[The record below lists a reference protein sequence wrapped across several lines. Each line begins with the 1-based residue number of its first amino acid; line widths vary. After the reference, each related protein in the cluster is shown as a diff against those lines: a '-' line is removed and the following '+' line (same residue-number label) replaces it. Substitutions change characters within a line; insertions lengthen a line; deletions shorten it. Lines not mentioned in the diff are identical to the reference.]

1 MPVPGGEIQHVVV
14 TFLIDPD
21 GRIAKRY
28 FGLDHHADDL
38 LRDLVALATRPEVR
52 RQFPAA
58 APS

>member
-1 MPVPGGEIQHVVV
+1 MV

-38 LRDLVALATRPEVR
+38 LRDLVALATRPEGATAVPR
-52 RQFPAA
+52 
-58 APS
+58 